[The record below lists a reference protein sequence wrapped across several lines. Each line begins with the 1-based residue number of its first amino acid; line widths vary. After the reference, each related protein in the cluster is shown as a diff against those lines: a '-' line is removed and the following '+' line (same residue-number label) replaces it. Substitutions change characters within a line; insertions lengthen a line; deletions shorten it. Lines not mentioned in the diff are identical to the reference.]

1 MTTDPITR
9 EDLEMAAKAA
19 GLEVES
25 IDMDAGKGWVY
36 VPHAPASKDDDER
49 QIMLWRP
56 HTDDGD
62 CARMCAA
69 VGIDT
74 KWCRYDPLV
83 TCVAQRANISGTL
96 ALFSDHAND
105 KCAAWRYASVKL
117 AAAVGMA
124 M

>member
-25 IDMDAGKGWVY
+25 IDMDAGKAWVF
-36 VPHAPASKDDDER
+36 VPGGLPDADGER
-49 QIMLWRP
+49 EIVMWFP
-56 HTDDGD
+56 PEDDGD
-62 CARMCAA
+62 CARMEAA

-74 KWCRYDPLV
+74 HWGTALV
-83 TCVAQRANISGTL
+83 WASLASDKHPIACTKYAHHDNDRSRAR
-96 ALFSDHAND
+96 
-105 KCAAWRYASVKL
+105 RYASVKL
-117 AAAVGMA
+117 AAAVGRA

>member
-62 CARMCAA
+62 CARMEDA
-69 VGIDT
+69 VGIDV
-74 KWCRYDPLV
+74 CRFRRLV
-83 TCVAQRANISGTL
+83 RVCVSGQGIVDADFADHDNDRSRAR
-96 ALFSDHAND
+96 
-105 KCAAWRYASVKL
+105 RYASVKL
-117 AAAVGMA
+117 AAAVGRA
-124 M
+124 MT